1 MLFIHNQQLPLNNV
15 LLCFFASR
23 SIGEFLVSSF
33 CQGQEIH
40 ESLDIR
46 QQAWCHQK
54 MLIEA
59 FDLRSIQIN
68 WLSLARCRKSR
79 NFRGRRLCRW
89 CCGPST
95 LLYYISQ
102 VIWVSKYIQHR
113 NPNINIREIIWL
125 GNQLLRTVPKDN
137 IWHPIKFYPFV
148 EEELISILSNFRWT
162 VSTFWSTWI

>member
-1 MLFIHNQQLPLNNV
+1 MSESTEIGVQIVVQIGLLRCYSFTINSFPSIMFYCAFLPQGQLV
-15 LLCFFASR
+15 R
-23 SIGEFLVSSF
+23 FLVSNF
-33 CQGQEIH
+33 CERQEIH

-89 CCGPST
+89 CCGPCRRIIFDIRLNFT
-95 LLYYISQ
+95 LLWRRSFYI
-102 VIWVSKYIQHR
+102 
-113 NPNINIREIIWL
+113 
-125 GNQLLRTVPKDN
+125 D
-137 IWHPIKFYPFV
+137 FV
-148 EEELISILSNFRWT
+148 EFPVDCVNFLSDLDLDT
-162 VSTFWSTWI
+162 TSEGKIICII

>member
-89 CCGPST
+89 CCGPCRRIIFDIRLNFT
-95 LLYYISQ
+95 LLWRRSFYI
-102 VIWVSKYIQHR
+102 
-113 NPNINIREIIWL
+113 
-125 GNQLLRTVPKDN
+125 DF
-137 IWHPIKFYPFV
+137 IKFPVDCVNFLIDMDLDTTS
-148 EEELISILSNFRWT
+148 EEENYLYFLKT
-162 VSTFWSTWI
+162 HVKE